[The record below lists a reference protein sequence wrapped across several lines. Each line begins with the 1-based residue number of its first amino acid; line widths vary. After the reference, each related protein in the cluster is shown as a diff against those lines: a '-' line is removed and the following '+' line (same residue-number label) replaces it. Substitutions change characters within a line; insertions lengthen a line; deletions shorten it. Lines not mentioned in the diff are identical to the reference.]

1 MLTAMLQKPDDSF
14 LDCPSLTCENVQ
26 MTVTEPLILY
36 SRSDCHLC
44 DLAAEMLDR
53 ASVPWRPVDID
64 ADPGLARKY
73 GITVPVLLH
82 PGSGRELFFP
92 FDDETLLKFLDSET

>member
-14 LDCPSLTCENVQ
+14 LDCASLTCENVQ

-36 SRSDCHLC
+36 SRADCHLC

-53 ASVPWRPVDID
+53 ASVRWRPVDID
-64 ADPGLARKY
+64 GDPGLARKY

-82 PGSGRELFFP
+82 PGSDRELFFP
-92 FDDETLLKFLDSET
+92 FDHEKLAQFLKNI

>member
-14 LDCPSLTCENVQ
+14 LDCASLTCENVQ
-26 MTVTEPLILY
+26 MTVKEPLILY
-36 SRSDCHLC
+36 SREDCHLC
-44 DLAAEMLDR
+44 DLAATMMDR
-53 ASVPWRPVDID
+53 AGVPWQSVDID
-64 ADPGLARKY
+64 GDPGLARKY

-92 FDDETLLKFLDSET
+92 FDDEALLKFLDGET

>member
-14 LDCPSLTCENVQ
+14 LDCASLTCENVQ
-26 MTVTEPLILY
+26 MTVKEPLILY
-36 SRSDCHLC
+36 SREDCHLC

-53 ASVPWRPVDID
+53 AGVPWRSVDID
-64 ADPGLARKY
+64 ADPDLARKY
-73 GITVPVLLH
+73 GIAVPVLLH

-92 FDDETLLKFLDSET
+92 FDGETLAHFLVNE

>member
-1 MLTAMLQKPDDSF
+1 
-14 LDCPSLTCENVQ
+14 

-36 SRSDCHLC
+36 SRVDCHLC

-64 ADPGLARKY
+64 ADPALVRKY
-73 GITVPVLLH
+73 GIAVPVLLH

-92 FDDETLLKFLDSET
+92 FDDETLAHFLVNV